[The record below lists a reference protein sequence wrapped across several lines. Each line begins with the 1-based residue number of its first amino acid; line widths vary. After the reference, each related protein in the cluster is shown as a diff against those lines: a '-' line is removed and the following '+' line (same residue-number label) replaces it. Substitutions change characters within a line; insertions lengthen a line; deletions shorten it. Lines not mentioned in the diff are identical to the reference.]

1 MPNLRQLT
9 PQDVLFVG
17 GETSTIYQHTAGLI
31 LIDSSDRPGF
41 GFEAFRR
48 HEEERIGSI
57 PHFRW
62 KLHEV
67 PLGLDLPYWVEDDHF
82 SFDHHIRRIAVPSP
96 GDREALGELV
106 SYLYCKHLDRNRPLW
121 EAWFIEG
128 LADGQYAVVHKMHH
142 CMMDGEGASKLL
154 EILCDFTPDAA
165 PPEIDRAIAEA
176 QAGQVPE
183 LWRQSLYAARRLS
196 ALPLQATREIY
207 DAVRHGLWQRMSRSD
222 KPSARPSAPVAPFNA
237 DISSD
242 RGFVFGS
249 LPLADIRTV
258 KSHFG
263 VTVNDVVLALVS
275 SSLRNYLLLQDQ
287 LPDESLRTFI
297 AVSLRTDED
306 DRFSNKVT
314 SKAVTLATAL
324 QDPLERLH
332 AIAGETDLVK
342 KQARGGGKG
351 FMEIMQILPP
361 LLVNVI
367 AHMTPGDQ
375 VASIMGANLMVSSIR
390 GSAKPMYMGG
400 ARMCSVY
407 PMSII
412 NPGSGIN
419 VTCISYAD
427 NFDFGV
433 TIDPE
438 MFPNPWR
445 IIDGLH
451 EALGEYLAL
460 VGKRAGRRKV
470 NGAGSPAQQTE
481 EVRHGQAESRA
492 ETLDSRKGEGCDESS
507 HRQKEPG
514 DGRQTIIAGTAFTAP
529 LRWFS
534 CSRP

>member
-17 GETSTIYQHTAGLI
+17 GETSNIYQHTVGLI
-31 LIDSSDRPGF
+31 LLDSSDRPGF

-48 HEEERIGSI
+48 HMEERAGSI
-57 PHFRW
+57 PQFRW

-67 PLGLDLPYWVEDDHF
+67 PLGLDLPYWIEDGHF

-165 PPEIDRAIAEA
+165 PREIDRAISET

-183 LWRQSLYAARRLS
+183 LWRQSLNAAKRLS

-222 KPSARPSAPVAPFNA
+222 KPSARPAAPVASFNA

-242 RGFVFGS
+242 RGFIFGS
-249 LPLADIRTV
+249 LPLADIKTV
-258 KSHFG
+258 KNHFG
-263 VTVNDVVLALVS
+263 VTVNDVVLALAS

-297 AVSLRTDED
+297 AVSLRTAED

-314 SKAVTLATAL
+314 SRAVTLATAVA
-324 QDPLERLH
+324 DPVQRLR
-332 AIAGETDLVK
+332 AIAEETSLVK
-342 KQARGGGKG
+342 KEARGGRKG
-351 FMEIMQILPP
+351 VLEIMQMLPP
-361 LLVNVI
+361 LLVNAV
-367 AHMTPGDQ
+367 ALMAPADQ
-375 VASIMGANLMVSSIR
+375 VARIMGANLMVSSIH
-390 GSAKPMYMGG
+390 GSAERMYMGG
-400 ARMCSVY
+400 ARIRSMY

-412 NPGSGIN
+412 SPGSGIN
-419 VTCISYAD
+419 FTCISYAD

-433 TIDPE
+433 TIDPA
-438 MFPNPWR
+438 MFPNPWL
-445 IIDGLH
+445 IVDALH
-451 EALGEYLAL
+451 EALAEYVAL
-460 VGKRAGRRKV
+460 TGKRAGRRKDH
-470 NGAGSPAQQTE
+470 GGGSPLSNRKKSGTGKQIVVPTRSTPATK
-481 EVRHGQAESRA
+481 RKAAPKAAAARKRRA
-492 ETLDSRKGEGCDESS
+492 TAARSS
-507 HRQKEPG
+507 
-514 DGRQTIIAGTAFTAP
+514 
-529 LRWFS
+529 
-534 CSRP
+534 